1 MASES
6 ESNLRLEI
14 GHVLFIDLVGYS
26 KLLIDEQKERLR
38 QLTDIV
44 LATPQVGEATNEELV
59 RLPTGDGM
67 ALVFRNSLEE
77 PVQCALEIAR
87 ALKEHPEIQVR
98 MGIHSGPVSKVTDLN
113 GRTNIAGAGIN
124 LAQRVMD
131 CGDAGHIL
139 LSQRVTDDLAQYRQW
154 QPQLH
159 DLGEVEVKHRVRVR
173 VFNLYNKE
181 LGNPGVPAKLRQA
194 KRQTA

>member
-44 LATPQVGEATNEELV
+44 LATAQVCEATNEELV

-67 ALVFRNSLEE
+67 ALVFRNSSEE
-77 PVQCALEIAR
+77 PARCALEVAR
-87 ALKEHPEIQVR
+87 ALKGYPEIQVR

-139 LSQRVTDDLAQYRQW
+139 LSQRVTGDLAQYRQW
-154 QPQLH
+154 SPQLH
-159 DLGEVEVKHRVRVR
+159 DLGECEVKHGVRLHLS
-173 VFNLYNKE
+173 NLYTGE
-181 LGNPGVPAKLRQA
+181 LGNPKVPVKLKA
-194 KRQTA
+194 ASAVAA